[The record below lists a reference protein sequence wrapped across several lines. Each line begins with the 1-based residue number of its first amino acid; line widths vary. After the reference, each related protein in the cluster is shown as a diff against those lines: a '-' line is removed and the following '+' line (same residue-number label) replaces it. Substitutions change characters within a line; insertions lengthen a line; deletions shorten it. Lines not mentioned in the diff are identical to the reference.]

1 MQIKRVLLID
11 IQWRTLMFL
20 LSVMLFCYNNND
32 DDNNKYKYKSTFFNR
47 FIFCEGTMHVSL
59 LKSKVWHV

>member
-1 MQIKRVLLID
+1 
-11 IQWRTLMFL
+11 MFL

-59 LKSKVWHV
+59 LKSKV